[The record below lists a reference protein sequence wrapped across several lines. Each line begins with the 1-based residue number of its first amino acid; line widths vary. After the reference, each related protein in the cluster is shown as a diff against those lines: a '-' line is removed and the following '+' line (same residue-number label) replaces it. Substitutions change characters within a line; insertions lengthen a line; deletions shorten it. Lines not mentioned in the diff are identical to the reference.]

1 MNWIDLL
8 EYVGRICLALI
19 LGGLV
24 GLERNRRVKEAGIRT
39 HGIVCAAACTF
50 MLLSQFA
57 FDITKT
63 PDFDAARIASQ
74 TVMGIAFLGAGI
86 IYSRSGAMQGLTT
99 AAGIWATVAIG
110 MCCGAGNSWFML
122 VGVCVALVIV
132 AFQFLFH
139 KPLKFLA
146 HKVEKIVRVKF
157 LKEEGF
163 TVDNLK
169 KYGKVIGYSTKREG
183 QYIVC
188 SCNISLF
195 NLEASSEE
203 IDKIFAESD
212 KIMSVEFIQLAEK

>member
-1 MNWIDLL
+1 MPFY
-8 EYVGRICLALI
+8 EYVWRIVVALL

-39 HGIVCAAACTF
+39 HGIVSVAACAF

-57 FDITKT
+57 FDKALT
-63 PDFDAARIASQ
+63 PQYDAARIASQ

-110 MCCGAGNSWFML
+110 MCCGAGNRWFVL
-122 VGVCVALVIV
+122 VGATIAVLIII
-132 AFQFLFH
+132 FQFLFH
-139 KPLKFLA
+139 RPLKFLA

-157 LKEEGF
+157 LKEDGF
-163 TVDNLK
+163 TVDELK

-183 QYIVC
+183 QYVVC
-188 SCNISLF
+188 SCNLSLF
-195 NLEASSEE
+195 NLDASSED
-203 IDKIFAESD
+203 IDKIFDESE
-212 KIMSVEFIQLAEK
+212 KIMSVEFIHTAEK